1 MFDVIIACMDLPF
14 DTTHTD
20 MELAAVRAREEE
32 DLARILSEKYGMPYA
47 DLSLQAI
54 NTDALRLIPE
64 ATARV
69 AEAAAFAKTAKEL
82 SLALHNPNNPALSK
96 LSADLAGR
104 GFTLRTFLV
113 SKKSLDRALERYREL
128 SFSTESKP
136 GVFTISPDVLSK
148 AAGAISTLPA
158 LAHEIEAA
166 AAEKS
171 LDRISH
177 VLEVLLS
184 GAFALRASDIHF
196 EPGEAKTLLR
206 LRIDGVLS
214 DVYAFEPAIYHQLNS
229 RIKLVSGTKL
239 NVTNEA
245 QDGRFSVEKDSA
257 QVEIRVSLI
266 PSNYGESI
274 VMRILDPE
282 ATKVTYKD
290 LGIHPKLLARLE
302 VEIRRP
308 NGMLLTTGPTG
319 SGKTTTLYSFLREI
333 HTPDIKIITIEDP
346 VEYHLDGIVQTQ
358 VEGNRY
364 TFAEGLRSIVR
375 QDPDVIMVGEIRDG
389 ETANIAIQA
398 ALTGHFVF
406 STLHTNNAAGT
417 FPRLADLD
425 ADPKSFGS
433 AVTVSM
439 AQRLLRTLD
448 PEKKKER
455 SLTDAEKKMIMKVF
469 ESLADKS
476 LVPEKIETVWEP
488 SVGGSPDSG
497 ETGYKGRIGLHE
509 AIFMDDE
516 LAHFL
521 RDNPPENEIAKL
533 AAKQGYLTMAQDGI
547 VKALAGVTSL
557 AEVAATV
564 DLPR

>member
-64 ATARV
+64 ATARA

-196 EPGEAKTLLR
+196 EPTRENTR
-206 LRIDGVLS
+206 LRYRLDGVL
-214 DVYAFEPAIYHQLNS
+214 DDITAIDKNS
-229 RIKLVSGTKL
+229 YEKVVNRIKVLSRLKL
-239 NVTNEA
+239 NVDRSP
-245 QDGRFSVEKDSA
+245 QDGRFTIREGKADIEV
-257 QVEIRVSLI
+257 RVSVL
-266 PSNYGESI
+266 PSEFGETI
-274 VMRILDPE
+274 VMRLLDPRTIHGKLE
-282 ATKVTYKD
+282 D
-290 LGIHPKLLARLE
+290 LGMRPDFLE
-302 VEIRRP
+302 LVKEHLKKPTGAIF
-308 NGMLLTTGPTG
+308 TTGPTG
-319 SGKTTTLYSFLREI
+319 SGKTTTLYAFVRYLNSPEE
-333 HTPDIKIITIEDP
+333 KIITIEDP
-346 VEYHLDGIVQTQ
+346 IEYRIEGISQTQ
-358 VEGNRY
+358 VDPSAGY
-364 TFAEGLRSIVR
+364 AFADGLRSIVR
-375 QDPDVIMVGEIRDG
+375 QDPDIILVGEIRDT
-389 ETANIAIQA
+389 ETAEIALNA
-398 ALTGHFVF
+398 ALTGHLVL
-406 STLHTNNAAGT
+406 STLHTNDAAGT
-417 FPRLADLD
+417 IPRLIDLKVQPQII
-425 ADPKSFGS
+425 AP
-433 AVTVSM
+433 AIRMAM
-439 AQRLLRTLD
+439 AQRLVRRLCENCRVKRTAGSDEIQKIKSELEPVAAKFNLKNLEN
-448 PEKKKER
+448 PEIYEPKGC
-455 SLTDAEKKMIMKVF
+455 EKC
-469 ESLADKS
+469 
-476 LVPEKIETVWEP
+476 
-488 SVGGSPDSG
+488 SG
-497 ETGYKGRIGLHE
+497 KGYKGRTGVYE
-509 AIFMDDE
+509 AFQITPEMEKLIMSNPPLSAVSE
-516 LAHFL
+516 LAVQQGMITMKQDAYL
-521 RDNPPENEIAKL
+521 KL
-533 AAKQGYLTMAQDGI
+533 LD
-547 VKALAGVTSL
+547 GVTDFEEIERIL
-557 AEVAATV
+557 G
-564 DLPR
+564 